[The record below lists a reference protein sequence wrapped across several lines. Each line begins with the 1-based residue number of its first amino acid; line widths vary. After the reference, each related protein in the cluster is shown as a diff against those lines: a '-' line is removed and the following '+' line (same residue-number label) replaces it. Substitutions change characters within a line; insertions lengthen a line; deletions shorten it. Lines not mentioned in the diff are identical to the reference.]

1 VDISFRVYNVWEHCV
16 KQEDTK
22 LATVLG
28 NKAGPIRR
36 RGSPGRSKYF
46 LGGKK
51 ITVPTVRK
59 KYLKNECTKNDTK
72 I

>member
-51 ITVPTVRK
+51 NHCAYCKEEIFK
-59 KYLKNECTKNDTK
+59 K
-72 I
+72 